1 MTHDYDAHGKI
12 RKLGQKLEAVE
23 SSGVLNQ
30 SILRRLREEFD
41 EVRRNQYLMMQ
52 EQQRMAET
60 IRQLQAEL
68 FPVDKTEKPV
78 LKAPAAN
85 NAKFGK

>member
-1 MTHDYDAHGKI
+1 MTHDYDAHSKI
-12 RKLGQKLEAVE
+12 RKLGQKLETVE
-23 SSGVLNQ
+23 RSGTLNQ
-30 SILRRLREEFD
+30 SVLRKLREEFD

-60 IRQLQAEL
+60 IRQLQAQL
-68 FPVDKTEKPV
+68 FPIDKTDKPV

-85 NAKFGK
+85 DGKFRK